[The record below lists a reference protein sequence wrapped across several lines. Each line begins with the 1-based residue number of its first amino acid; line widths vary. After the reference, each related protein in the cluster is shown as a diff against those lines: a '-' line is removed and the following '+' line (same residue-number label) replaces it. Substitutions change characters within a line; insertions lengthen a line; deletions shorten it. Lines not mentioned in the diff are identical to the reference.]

1 MAELKFDQALARLEK
16 IVREME
22 DQDLP
27 LEQGLKKYEEG
38 IKLSRFCLTRLSEAE
53 KKIEILR
60 RTLEG
65 DLVPEPFSPDSVQ
78 EDEDNSTPQRGSS
91 RLQPGRG
98 GIDGGAL

>member
-16 IVREME
+16 IVQEME
-22 DQDLP
+22 DQELP

-38 IKLSRFCLTRLSEAE
+38 IKLSRFCLAKLSAAE

-65 DLVPEPFSPDSVQ
+65 NLVPEPFSPGSSQ
-78 EDEDNSTPQRGSS
+78 EDEDDATS
-91 RLQPGRG
+91 RQ
-98 GIDGGAL
+98 D